1 MGANSSKVSV
11 ERFRD
16 AVFGAVLLRIAPD
29 FDPQLPFED
38 LAKCKGTYC
47 LPALTQVGTD
57 AQNYWNYYG
66 SPGTLNTQSQADAAI
81 ERYLENHVLNDKE
94 ASSKFFNL
102 LLETLYGSFPQDD
115 AKSSENGPVL
125 EPVDDSDNQS
135 MVQTLDN
142 VPFSDCEISEP
153 ATESID
159 LVVADSE
166 YFGKGES
173 QDEIVKVHVKQPQ
186 LIDTFHEPSIA
197 DPWAAEEAAREAEK
211 ARLAAEADA
220 AREAEKA
227 RLAAEADAAR
237 EAEKARLA
245 AEADAVREAEKARLA
260 AEAEA
265 AREAEKARLAAEEE
279 AVREAEKARLAAE
292 EEAARE
298 AEKARLAVEAE
309 VEKARQLA
317 EEEVEKARLAE
328 GENARNV
335 EKTYPTDAKEVDG
348 GRETTFQSPDSYAE
362 DLLSMDTPEKSR
374 NFYDYNEEELM
385 SEMS

>member
-38 LAKCKGTYC
+38 LAKCNGTYC

-211 ARLAAEADA
+211 ARLAAEAEA
-220 AREAEKA
+220 AREAEKT
-227 RLAAEADAAR
+227 RLD
-237 EAEKARLA
+237 
-245 AEADAVREAEKARLA
+245 

-265 AREAEKARLAAEEE
+265 AREAEKARLVEE
-279 AVREAEKARLAAE
+279 K
-292 EEAARE
+292 
-298 AEKARLAVEAE
+298 
-309 VEKARQLA
+309 VEKARQFA
-317 EEEVEKARLAE
+317 EEKNVKARLAE
-328 GENARNV
+328 EENARNA
-335 EKTYPTDAKEVDG
+335 EKTCSTDSKEVDVG
-348 GRETTFQSPDSYAE
+348 CETTFQSPDSYAE
-362 DLLSMDTPEKSR
+362 DLLSMDTPKESR